1 MRVGFVGLGG
11 MGKPIAVNIVEA
23 GFEVTVN
30 DLREQPVQELVQYG
44 ARAAG
49 SAREVAAASDIVLVS
64 LASNRASEEVALAA
78 DGALAGAKS
87 GDIYI
92 DTSTISPR
100 VIRAIAAEAAPRGIG
115 VLDAPVSG
123 SIAQR
128 EEGSLSIMVGGD
140 AATLDRARPVLEA
153 FGSRIFHAGPV
164 GAGTTVKLVN
174 NLTLASNQLAAME
187 ALVLGIKAGLS
198 VETLREVIPASSGA
212 SRAFDGLVEDVM
224 TLGTVPPAGNTPQR
238 GLHTMVKDTTL
249 ATEMAREL
257 SVPLHAGSM
266 ANQAYLACDARGWG
280 NREHWAV
287 MEIFEELSGVRVRP
301 PHL

>member
-1 MRVGFVGLGG
+1 MRVGFIGLGG
-11 MGKPIAVNIVEA
+11 TGKPIAVKIVEA

-30 DLREQPVQELVQYG
+30 DLRERPVQELVQYG
-44 ARAAG
+44 ARAADT
-49 SAREVAAASDIVLVS
+49 AREVAAASDIVLVS
-64 LASNRASEEVALAA
+64 LASNQASEEVALAD

-100 VIRAIAAEAAPRGIG
+100 VIRAIAEQAASRGVE

-140 AATLDRARPVLEA
+140 SATLARARPVLEA
-153 FGSRIFHAGPV
+153 FGGRIFHAGPI
-164 GAGTTVKLVN
+164 GAGATVKLIN

-198 VETLREVIPASSGA
+198 VEILQEVISASSGA
-212 SRAFDGLVEDVM
+212 SRAFEGLVTDVM
-224 TLGTVPPAGNTPQR
+224 TLSSVPLAGNTAQR
-238 GLHTMVKDTTL
+238 GLHTLVKDTTL
-249 ATEMAREL
+249 ASEMAREL
-257 SVPLHAGSM
+257 SVPLLAGSL
-266 ANQAYLACDARGWG
+266 ATQAYLACDARGWSH
-280 NREHWAV
+280 REHWAV
-287 MEIFEELSGVRVRP
+287 MEIFEELAGVRVRP
-301 PHL
+301 SHL

>member
-1 MRVGFVGLGG
+1 MKVGVIGLGG
-11 MGKPIAVNIVEA
+11 MGKHLAVNIVEA
-23 GFEVTVN
+23 GFELTVN

-49 SAREVAAASDIVLVS
+49 SAREVAAASDIVLAS
-64 LASNRASEEVALAA
+64 LASNRASEEVAMGP

-100 VIRAIAAEAAPRGIG
+100 VIREIAAQAAERGVE

-123 SIAQR
+123 SMAQR
-128 EEGSLSIMVGGD
+128 EEGSLTVMVGGD
-140 AATLDRARPVLEA
+140 AATLARARPVLEA

-164 GAGTTVKLVN
+164 GAGATVKLVN

-187 ALVLGIKAGLS
+187 ALVLGMKAGLS
-198 VETLREVIPASSGA
+198 IDTLREVIPASSGA

-224 TLGTVPPAGNTPQR
+224 TLGTVPPAGNTPHR

-249 ATEMAREL
+249 ASELARDL
-257 SVPLHAGSM
+257 SVPLLAGSL
-266 ANQAYLACDARGWG
+266 ATQAYLACDARGWA

-287 MEIFEELSGVRVRP
+287 MEIFEELAGIRVRP
-301 PHL
+301 ADL